1 MYKHILIPTD
11 GSERSARAITQG
23 IALAALLKARVT
35 AFMATPPIP
44 PIVLEG
50 LPAPVHNEELEQN
63 AKDYAT
69 KSLAIAAEA
78 AAAAGVRLRGYP
90 PQARPPLGGDH
101 SNRRA
106 EGLRLDRHGL
116 ARTCRRLCRGAR
128 QRDQQ
133 GSHPQQDP
141 CSRVSLTLDEQ
152 VVRVPLASYRVNAVL
167 NSPS

>member
-1 MYKHILIPTD
+1 MYKHVLIPTD

-69 KSLAIAAEA
+69 RSLAIAAEA
-78 AAAAGVRLRGYP
+78 AAAAGVPCEAIHIKHDHPWEAIIQAAEQRGCDLIVMASHGRRGIAKFVLGS
-90 PQARPPLGGDH
+90 QATRVLSH
-101 SNRRA
+101 STVPM
-106 EGLRLDRHGL
+106 LI
-116 ARTCRRLCRGAR
+116 CR
-128 QRDQQ
+128 
-133 GSHPQQDP
+133 
-141 CSRVSLTLDEQ
+141 
-152 VVRVPLASYRVNAVL
+152 
-167 NSPS
+167 